1 MNLSRT
7 TKIIILGILAVA
19 FLFIVVNTV
28 DAVATLENGF
38 LSRGMYS
45 DLKYS
50 KFTGGGVTNAWYR
63 NGASTDLFDDSPS
76 INDSIYVYMCAPFT
90 GWEVVSLTPMASTD
104 HVLAFEYWNGLAW
117 TAVSGLTDG
126 TNNLTQVGQITF
138 TKPTDWETVSPSTG
152 AGSKSGAYAIFA
164 LRIRL
169 VSFTD
174 ITEGGYLA
182 GYQKVRQKYIHLN
195 DGGSHTPA
203 SLYAEDVANGWGV
216 ITKKGDYAYDIS
228 CGVYFHTAT
237 FTFDKTKIKIGDAGS
252 PNYVP
257 FRVYGCTMICN
268 DDATYMSDNL
278 ASALIV
284 YSKGSFGTMT
294 FYPNKASKFYNLYL
308 AQPYD
313 THYSRF
319 ATYTSGGS
327 GQAQWYNVLIGS
339 MMYTGGSHNFVR
351 MNFQNIQYLLSAG
364 DTIYDNC
371 IFGTRFS
378 KDPGYAPVVL
388 RPTFD
393 GGSGATSDWIGM
405 YYPDSATKQHHM
417 DVVSGSWTKGN
428 KWKCFCD
435 DYLPASTKRSHI
447 QIYSQFLNIDT
458 FDKDGNPISGVSLKL
473 KNETGFSVLWE
484 DLDVYFTSSPS
495 DTLDTSLTV
504 DDASTLNV
512 GDKILWWGEIMNI
525 TNLVGNTLTVE
536 RGLYDSA
543 RGFNLNDRYVPLRRQ
558 VESMTIDESKDEIY
572 VLERVYY
579 KYSLDGGVT
588 STGNLYKDYGTTTVT
603 ASKSGYETYTAN
615 FEIRDELDLSIT
627 MIPGLSDD
635 CGLVEVYGT
644 EYTSGEPGTIYAQ
657 LLYVNGTPANDKD
670 ITVNVWER
678 MNKYID
684 NQTMTYITGSNGCYL
699 YNFTTPNNIS
709 VFLVD
714 VNCSD
719 PVAYGSNEFH
729 ISQWSQDI
737 SDINNTVNSINDT
750 ITTTILDYLD
760 DINNTINS
768 NANLLT
774 NMDTNI
780 TSILANWGAQTAQS
794 LYNLEWE
801 TRNISAYV
809 NNTIWGNFTELVGKW
824 EGYTA
829 SSLYSVSNQAKDI
842 ADYINTTRWNSYFAS
857 NLYSASHQAGLTA
870 DYINNTRWDTKNAQD
885 LYDISNNIK
894 EIADYINNT
903 RFGSYNLSDVMDAW
917 SSHTGEEL
925 YNILYYINATRWNAQ
940 TAQDLYD
947 KADDVSDMAQY
958 INDTRWNTRTAD
970 DLYTLSNDIN
980 DIADYIN
987 TTKWGGQTAQT
998 LYNKMNTI
1006 EGISNSINSTVVY
1019 INSSTWYLI
1028 KLTDFG
1034 TIYPNETYHAQ
1045 LTIIDKYGIMV
1056 DADAVPLIKIYD
1068 PNGNLSTSTS
1078 MSHNST
1084 GHYNYSFVTGPT
1096 NTTGQWMTSIITILD
1111 GNNIKN
1117 IGYWGLSSNA
1127 AEVTLSMLDTII
1139 TDIDALLK
1147 ITNEGNTNQEYIYY
1161 YWITP
1166 NPSGGFYDVDT
1177 IDIGIA
1183 SKMVKPGETFQKILT
1198 LNLPTTGAYY
1208 FKATVHYGS
1217 QYSNALVS
1225 FIATSTTPAPPSP
1238 PSGGGGTPSYST
1250 LKLTILGDDATVYIS
1265 QDNTLLDTQFIIDGE
1280 TAFFHL
1286 YPGNYNIKA
1295 VGTKKTIKEFI
1306 NIGSDTELT
1315 ITFEEEAKGEFPS
1328 LLVVFGIGLVFFV
1341 FLVTRKV
1348 TKKKPMK
1355 KLKRKWVPY
1364 SKDKKTKA
1372 KQLSRKKEIEKK
1384 MRMGAIRRA

>member
-1 MNLSRT
+1 MNKT

-50 KFTGGGVTNAWYR
+50 KFTSGGITNAWY
-63 NGASTDLFDDSPS
+63 NHYTSTDLFDDSPA
-76 INDSIYVYMCAPFT
+76 INDSIYAYMCAPFT
-90 GWEVVSLTPMASTD
+90 GWEVVSISSPIASTD
-104 HVLAFEYWNGLAW
+104 HVLAYEYWNGSAW
-117 TAVSGLTDG
+117 TVVSGLTDG
-126 TNNLTQVGQITF
+126 TNALTQNGQITW
-138 TKPTDWETVSPSTG
+138 TKPTDWETVSASTG
-152 AGSKSGAYAIFA
+152 AGSKSGGYAIFA

-174 ITEGGYLA
+174 ITEGGYLT
-182 GYQKVRQKYIHLN
+182 GYQKVRRKYINLN

-203 SLYAEDVANGWGV
+203 SLYADDLAGGWGV

-237 FTFDKTKIKIGDAGS
+237 FTFDKTKIQIGDAGS

-257 FRVYGCTMICN
+257 FKVYGCTMLCN

-294 FYPNKASKFYNLYL
+294 FNPNKASKFYNLYL

-313 THYSRF
+313 THYTRF

-327 GQAQWYNVLIGS
+327 GQVQWYNVLIGS

-364 DTIYDNC
+364 DTIYNNC
-371 IFGTRFS
+371 IFGTKFN

-393 GGSGATSDWIGM
+393 GGSGATSDWIGY
-405 YYPDSATKQHHM
+405 YYPDSATRQHHM
-417 DVVSGSWTKGN
+417 DVISAQWTKGN
-428 KWKCFCD
+428 KWKCYCD

-447 QIYSQFLNIDT
+447 MIYSQFLNIDA
-458 FDKDGNPISGVSLKL
+458 FDKDGNPMSGVSLKL

-525 TNLVGNTLTVE
+525 TNIVGNTLTVE
-536 RGLYDSA
+536 RGLYGSA
-543 RGFNLNDRYVPLRRQ
+543 RGFNFNDRYVPLRRQ
-558 VESMTIDESKDEIY
+558 VESMTINESKDEIY

-579 KYSLDGGVT
+579 RYSLDGGIT
-588 STGNLYKDYGTTTVT
+588 TTGNCYKDYGTTTVT
-603 ASKSGYETYTAN
+603 ASKSGYETYTAS

-627 MIPGLSDD
+627 MTPGLSDD
-635 CGLVEVYGT
+635 CGIVKVYGT

-684 NQTMTYITGSNGCYL
+684 NQVMTYITGSNGCYL

-709 VFLVD
+709 VFMVD
-714 VNCSD
+714 INCSD
-719 PVAYGSNEFH
+719 PITYGSGEFH
-729 ISQWSQDI
+729 VSQWSQDI
-737 SDINNTVNSINDT
+737 SNINST
-750 ITTTILDYLD
+750 ITSTILSYLE

-780 TSILANWGAQTAQS
+780 TSILANWGSQTAQS

-801 TRNISAYV
+801 TKNISAYV
-809 NNTIWGNFTELVGKW
+809 NNTMWSNFTELVGKW

-829 SSLYSVSNQAKDI
+829 SSLYSISNQAKNI
-842 ADYINTTRWNSYFAS
+842 ADYINTTRWDSYFAS
-857 NLYSASHQAGLTA
+857 NLYSVSHQARLTA

-885 LYDISNNIK
+885 LYDISNDIK

-940 TAQDLYD
+940 TAQNLYD
-947 KADDVSDMAQY
+947 KSEEARIIISY
-958 INDTRWNTRTAD
+958 INTTRWG
-970 DLYTLSNDIN
+970 LYNASNLNSLSSQIKA
-980 DIADYIN
+980 IADYIN
-987 TTKWGGQTAQT
+987 NTRWDIHNATELYT
-998 LYNKMNTI
+998 LVDDLENMLI
-1006 EGISNSINSTVVY
+1006 RVNSTVTY
-1019 INSSTWYLI
+1019 IN
-1028 KLTDFG
+1028 
-1034 TIYPNETYHAQ
+1034 N
-1045 LTIIDKYGIMV
+1045 
-1056 DADAVPLIKIYD
+1056 
-1068 PNGNLSTSTS
+1068 TSTS
-1078 MSHNST
+1078 GGGGAFRIELSNFGEINPGDNYRAQLLIFNET
-1084 GHYNYSFVTGPT
+1084 GCMVNADGLPFISLYDANGNAVVTNALMANANVGRYSYSY
-1096 NTTGQWMTSIITILD
+1096 TTSSGQPAGQWMTLTHATIG
-1111 GNNIKN
+1111 GNVVDNVV
-1117 IGYWGLSSNA
+1117 YWELESNPP
-1127 AEVTLSMLDTII
+1127 EVTLTVTDDTI
-1139 TDIDALLK
+1139 TDIKAELS
-1147 ITNEGNTNQEYIYY
+1147 ITNEGTSSQEYTYY

-1166 NPSGGFYDVDT
+1166 RVDGDIADVDT
-1177 IDIGIA
+1177 VDVGSASKLIA
-1183 SKMVKPGETFQKILT
+1183 SGAEYITTVT
-1198 LNLPTTGAYY
+1198 LSLSTTGEYY
-1208 FKATVHYGS
+1208 FKVRVYYSPDYSSALQMFTSHRQAGKASGAVYVSPTKGVLVLFSISIPEAFLTVMDSMGNTIYTNTVLTDS
-1217 QYSNALVS
+1217 QIRLPLGTYIFTFDA
-1225 FIATSTTPAPPSP
+1225 
-1238 PSGGGGTPSYST
+1238 SGYESEV
-1250 LKLTILGDDATVYIS
+1250 I
-1265 QDNTLLDTQFIIDGE
+1265 TQ
-1280 TAFFHL
+1280 
-1286 YPGNYNIKA
+1286 
-1295 VGTKKTIKEFI
+1295 
-1306 NIGSDTELT
+1306 T
-1315 ITFEEEAKGEFPS
+1315 ITSNTIIEATLHPEVIN
-1328 LLVVFGIGLVFFV
+1328 LLWIVVIIVISIVLLFV
-1341 FLVTRKV
+1341 FYQVRRKERFV
-1348 TKKKPMK
+1348 
-1355 KLKRKWVPY
+1355 
-1364 SKDKKTKA
+1364 
-1372 KQLSRKKEIEKK
+1372 
-1384 MRMGAIRRA
+1384 